1 MPRFMIERTFGKRD
15 EADMQNLGVRSAR
28 IAAEKFPEIVW
39 EHSHIVSDATGAI
52 KSFCVYSA
60 PHEKMVWDHAEMLG
74 EHQIERVYEIGGDVT
89 PDDFRA

>member
-1 MPRFMIERTFGKRD
+1 MPRFTIERTFGKRD
-15 EADMQNLGVRSAR
+15 EADMQNLGARSAR
-28 IAAEKFPEIVW
+28 IAAEKFPDIVW

-60 PHEKMVWDHAEMLG
+60 PHEQMVRDHAHMLG

-89 PDDFRA
+89 PDDFQV